1 MKKKELR
8 DLLEGSKH
16 RIQTYKKKISE
27 SEKSFRELNSSNMQA
42 TLIQFEDYLDNN
54 HLYAFQNWIEG
65 IIWDGPN
72 VRRYW
77 IDVTL
82 KYPYK
87 MMPDP
92 RGAMRLVNSGA
103 KITYKEDTEVVSIK
117 PEKSDDLDPLTRKPK
132 EIEEDIWLVNI
143 LVPRRFIED
152 AIDDYEE
159 LEPEA
164 ADQEEDSEVPGE
176 EEEDEF
182 AEEEIGGE
190 EEELEL

>member
-8 DLLEGSKH
+8 GLLEGSKH
-16 RIQTYKKKISE
+16 RIQTYTKKISE
-27 SEKSFRELNSSNMQA
+27 SEKSFRELNSTNIQA

-54 HLYAFQNWIEG
+54 HLYAFENWIDG
-65 IIWDGPN
+65 VIWDGPN

-77 IDVTL
+77 IDITL

-92 RGAMRLVNSGA
+92 RGAMRLVTSGA
-103 KITYKEDTEVVSIK
+103 KITYKEDTEIVSIK
-117 PEKSDDLDPLTRKPK
+117 PEKSDDLDPMTRKPK
-132 EIEEDIWLVNI
+132 EVEEDIWLINI

-152 AIDDYEE
+152 AIDDYDE

-164 ADQEEDSEVPGE
+164 AGQEDEPEAP
-176 EEEDEF
+176 EEDEF
-182 AEEEIGGE
+182 AEDEFGDEEFD